1 MHSARRVV
9 EMQDKSLQD
18 VWYNRQ
24 NASPFL
30 TGEGSGVLLS
40 MQFRACYGKARRYA
54 LQCWPCLVAV
64 ADRSAIAV

>member
-30 TGEGSGVLLS
+30 TGEGCCSRCSSERAMEKRAGMRCNAGLVLL
-40 MQFRACYGKARRYA
+40 Q
-54 LQCWPCLVAV
+54 
-64 ADRSAIAV
+64 